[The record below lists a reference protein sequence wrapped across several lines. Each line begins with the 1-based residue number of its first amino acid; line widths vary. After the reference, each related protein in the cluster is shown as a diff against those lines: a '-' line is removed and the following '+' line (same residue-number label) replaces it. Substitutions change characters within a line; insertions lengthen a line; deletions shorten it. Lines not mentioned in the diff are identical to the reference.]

1 MLNRRVLRT
10 KVLQILYA
18 SYKKDENSINKPENE
33 LLFSIKKT
41 YELFWYCILLLD
53 DITIYAQKISDIRK
67 TKQFA
72 TEQEKNPNLRF
83 INNRVTRLIT
93 TSEVYVKKINELKVS
108 WSNQTELVRKLYQIL
123 EDSDVYNI
131 YMNEKDDSF
140 RNDKRIVQ
148 FLFSELLYNSEDFY
162 SGMEEQSIF
171 WVNDIDFIITKISYL
186 IDNIK
191 KDHID
196 SLKFPE
202 IFKKDDDKDFV
213 IDLLRNTLI
222 HTEEYTEI
230 INKNIINWDV
240 ERIAD
245 TDKILMLAAI
255 SEIIKFPSIPI
266 KVTFN
271 EYIEIAK
278 IFGSDKS
285 GGFINGI
292 LDKIIKH
299 LEEEK
304 LFKKTGRGLIDN

>member
-1 MLNRRVLRT
+1 MH
-10 KVLQILYA
+10 K
-18 SYKKDENSINKPENE
+18 
-33 LLFSIKKT
+33 
-41 YELFWYCILLLD
+41 
-53 DITIYAQKISDIRK
+53 
-67 TKQFA
+67 
-72 TEQEKNPNLRF
+72 F

-93 TSEVYVKKINELKVS
+93 TSEVYIKQINELKIS

-123 EDSDVYNI
+123 EDSDVYSI

-171 WVNDIDFIITKISYL
+171 WCNYIYDIITKISYL

-196 SLKFPE
+196 SLNFPE

-230 INKNIINWDV
+230 INKNIINWDID
-240 ERIAD
+240 RIAD
-245 TDKILMLAAI
+245 TDRIVMLAAI